1 MTKSTTV
8 KSNSTNVKTKT
19 YNDGN
24 FISFRNVLIGFKCN
38 KKVICDSAIIKIIR
52 CFKNRARPYSSY
64 FLSILVIFYFLLN
77 K

>member
-8 KSNSTNVKTKT
+8 KSNSTNVKTKM

-24 FISFRNVLIGFKCN
+24 FISFRNVFKCN